1 MMITA
6 QKMGS
11 GRERIYIATKSVYTI
26 EIKLV
31 YSELDCYIIQGQQL
45 RKQTTQQE

>member
-11 GRERIYIATKSVYTI
+11 GRKRTYIGTKSVYTI

-31 YSELDCYIIQGQQL
+31 
-45 RKQTTQQE
+45 